1 MLFRSSLFGLL
12 AVLQAKIL
20 EFIHNFGDMG
30 VFIGMFLESSIVPIP
45 SEVVIM
51 GAAAAGISIT
61 SILIFGS
68 LGASLGGIVGYCIGK
83 YAAKPLI
90 VKFGKFIFI
99 GPRHIDK
106 AEAFAKRY
114 GSFSVFI
121 GRIVPV
127 VPFKVFSIA
136 AGIVKIPLPQFII
149 YTVLGVIP
157 RIFILSLFGVSL
169 VKYTKPTLA
178 VLGIGIATW
187 IIYKIVKNKKIDT
200 R

>member
-1 MLFRSSLFGLL
+1 MEHI
-12 AVLQAKIL
+12 LQFKIL
-20 EFIHNFGDMG
+20 EFISNFGDLG

-51 GAAAAGISIT
+51 GAAAAGISIS

-90 VKFGKFIFI
+90 IKFGKFIFI
-99 GPRHIDK
+99 RPRHIDR
-106 AEAFAKRY
+106 AEAFAKKY

-121 GRIVPV
+121 GRIIPV
-127 VPFKVFSIA
+127 VPFKVFSIT

-178 VLGIGIATW
+178 VLGIGVLIW
-187 IIYKIVKNKKIDT
+187 IIYKIAKNKKIDT
-200 R
+200 Y

>member
-1 MLFRSSLFGLL
+1 MEH
-12 AVLQAKIL
+12 VLQAKIL

-99 GPRHIDK
+99 GPHHIDK
-106 AEAFAKRY
+106 AEAFAKKY

-121 GRIVPV
+121 GRLVPV
-127 VPFKVFSIA
+127 VPFKVFSIS